1 MEVIYLEKRF
11 VPVTVRFDENGKRR
25 PLQIEYD
32 ESHFYPI
39 DRILDVKRAA
49 CQEGGGVGVRYT
61 CQIQGKVTYLWEEK
75 DRWFVVSKQ

>member
-11 VPVTVRFDENGKRR
+11 VRVTVRFDENGKRR

-39 DRILDVKRAA
+39 DRILDV
-49 CQEGGGVGVRYT
+49 
-61 CQIQGKVTYLWEEK
+61 
-75 DRWFVVSKQ
+75 